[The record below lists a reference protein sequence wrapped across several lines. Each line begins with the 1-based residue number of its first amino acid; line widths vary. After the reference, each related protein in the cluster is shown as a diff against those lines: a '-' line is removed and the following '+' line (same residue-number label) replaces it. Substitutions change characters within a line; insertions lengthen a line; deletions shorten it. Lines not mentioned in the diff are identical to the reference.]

1 MPILS
6 SEKTEIEEAIL
17 RALRDVSR
25 PNPNR
30 LKAGLRIL
38 LTTDLK
44 TFETVCS
51 KTVQNEL
58 SDFNRFLKNPEIL
71 APLSCQK
78 ERSIPEVVSFIKQ
91 YILDNLQQLD
101 NRTAIL
107 PNTVMVQKSIVEG
120 EHLKSVVHSSALR
133 NVVTQANHFDSLR
146 KQLKENKIPSERIE
160 KIIED
165 AVHYTRALH
174 QAVLEGNISDILQ
187 CLSHHGVDVNLP
199 DEQGMTVLHVA
210 AREGLIEITK
220 LLLTVPN
227 IRLNPVSNNGWT
239 PLHVAA
245 RSGYA
250 DIVAALLAMP
260 NIDPNMVNS
269 DGWSA
274 LHWAAWHGFPET
286 VTVLLSAADININ
299 LMDRNQTRPLH
310 LAARNGHSDV
320 IRLLLSRREIEIN
333 ASDNDQRTALHFV
346 AMYNH
351 ESAARVL
358 LSSNFLTL
366 NRKDLDGLT
375 ALHWAARHGYIH
387 ILKALLAHPD
397 ILLKEHDN
405 SGLMP
410 LDWALRNG
418 HQGVLLCLEL
428 DATLLEKSSWKQR
441 ALTFFR
447 RFNGQVK

>member
-1 MPILS
+1 MSILS
-6 SEKTEIEEAIL
+6 SEKTAIEQAIHQ
-17 RALRDVSR
+17 ALRDVSR

-38 LTTDLK
+38 LTTDLN

-71 APLSCQK
+71 APLSCR
-78 ERSIPEVVSFIKQ
+78 EESSIQEVVSFIKQ

-107 PNTVMVQKSIVEG
+107 LNTFMVQKSIVEG
-120 EHLKSVVHSSALR
+120 EHLKSVIHSSALH

-146 KQLKENKIPSERIE
+146 KQLQENRVSAEKIE
-160 KIIED
+160 KIVAN
-165 AVHYTRALH
+165 AVRYTKDLH

-187 CLSHHGVDVNLP
+187 CLSHHGVDINLP

-250 DIVAALLAMP
+250 DIVDALLAMP
-260 NIDPNMVNS
+260 NINPNMVNS

-286 VTVLLSAADININ
+286 VTVLLAAEDININ
-299 LMDRNQTRPLH
+299 LPDKNQTTPLH

-320 IRLLLSRREIEIN
+320 TRLLLSRREIEIN
-333 ASDNDQRTALHFV
+333 VSDNEQRTALHLV

-358 LSSNFLTL
+358 LSSNFLEL
-366 NRKDLDGLT
+366 NCKDIDGLT
-375 ALHWAARHGYIH
+375 SLHWAARHGYMH

-397 ILLKEHDN
+397 ISIKERDN
-405 SGLMP
+405 SGLTP

-418 HQGVLLCLEL
+418 HQTALLCLEL
-428 DATLLEKSSWKQR
+428 ESVVTEKGSWKQR
-441 ALTFFR
+441 MLAFFR
-447 RFNGQVK
+447 RFGGQKK